1 MSRFKNL
8 RTILLTSALT
18 IGISA
23 ITSQN
28 VFAATLNTKA
38 YIVKN
43 GDCLRSIAQ
52 KYGETLSTL
61 RKTNNEWNDTIFPRQ
76 VFNVSVTTSPTVQQ
90 TAQTKGNLLKTYTVK
105 SGDSLRSITQKYGET
120 LNTLRRANNKWND
133 TIFPGQVLNVSVA
146 TSSTLHQPVHLKN
159 KKLSSMIVESKQ
171 SKLNNTSVKQKSKDY
186 IQLGNKKASS
196 VITKIKHSYKRDSN
210 TTYKASY
217 TMNATA
223 YAGGGLTAMGSK
235 PVRNSSGIST
245 IAVDPSVIPL
255 GTKVYISG
263 YGNAICSDTGG
274 SIKGSRIDLYMN
286 SEAESLNW
294 GRKTV
299 TLYIR

>member
-28 VFAATLNTKA
+28 VFAATLNTKS

-52 KYGETLSTL
+52 KYGESLSTL
-61 RKTNNEWNDTIFPRQ
+61 RKTNNEWNDTIFPGQ
-76 VFNVSVTTSPTVQQ
+76 VFKVSIKTNPTVQQ
-90 TAQTKGNLLKTYTVK
+90 TAQKKGTSLKTYTVK
-105 SGDSLRSITQKYGET
+105 SGDSLRSIAQKYGET
-120 LNTLRRANNKWND
+120 LNTLRKANNKWID

-146 TSSTLHQPVHLKN
+146 TSSDIQHPVHLKN
-159 KKLSSMIVESKQ
+159 EQSSIVVKSKQ
-171 SKLNNTSVKQKSKDY
+171 SKLNTTSVKQKSKDY

-196 VITKIKHSYKRDSN
+196 VITKIKHSYKRGSN
-210 TTYKASY
+210 TTYKANY

-223 YAGGGLTAMGSK
+223 YAGGGLTAMGLK
-235 PVRNSSGIST
+235 PVRNPSGIST

-274 SIKGSRIDLYMN
+274 SIKGNRIDLYMN